1 VANLPKQ
8 ISSAPQHQSQVI
20 NTAMS
25 CSAAATVIYLYVGAH
40 NGGTLEALIYANLW
54 LASTKQLLSGDY
66 S

>member
-40 NGGTLEALIYANLW
+40 NGGTLEALIYANL
-54 LASTKQLLSGDY
+54 
-66 S
+66 